1 MGVSFITMTDAVKL
15 NELIKAVRQ
24 ADSELASYYTW
35 RHPEPEVMEELRT
48 KVTVAKANLDL
59 FILSIEEVG

>member
-24 ADSELASYYTW
+24 ADSELASYLTW
-35 RHPEPEVMEELRT
+35 RHREPEVVEELNT

-59 FILSIEEVG
+59 FILSIEEIG